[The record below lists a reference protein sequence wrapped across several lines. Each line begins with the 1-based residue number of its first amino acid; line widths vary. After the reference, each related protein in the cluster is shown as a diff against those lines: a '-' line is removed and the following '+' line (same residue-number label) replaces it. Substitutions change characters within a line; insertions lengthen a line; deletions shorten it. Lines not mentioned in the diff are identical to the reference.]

1 MVEPWQILILKT
13 MEKEIGKITHY
24 YDKAGV
30 AVLELADT
38 LSVGETIKIKKGD
51 TEFEQKV
58 ESMQVEYKNVD
69 SAKKGDIVGLKTNE
83 PTKEGALVYKVE

>member
-1 MVEPWQILILKT
+1 

-30 AVLELADT
+30 AILELTDK
-38 LSVGETIKIKKGD
+38 LSVGEAVKIKKGD

-58 ESMQVEYKNVD
+58 ESMQVEHENVD
-69 SAKKGDIVGLKTNE
+69 SAKKGDVVGLKVSE
-83 PTKEGALVYKVE
+83 PAKEGALVYKVE

>member
-1 MVEPWQILILKT
+1 

-30 AVLELADT
+30 AVLELADK

-51 TEFEQKV
+51 TEFEQQV

-83 PTKEGALVYKVE
+83 PTKEGARVYKVE